1 MGQKEFRQ
9 SRDALRMLSPGA
21 LALVTTYYRDQPNM
35 MTAAWMQP
43 LSLSPLMIA
52 VAVQPSR
59 LTHEFMT
66 KTEVFTLNFP
76 TLDILNAVHTS
87 GMVSGRDQDKF
98 ELTGLTPEP
107 GVATEAPLIAECIA
121 HVECSVR
128 DRVTIGDHDLFVAT
142 PMRVTAD
149 TEAFDAI
156 WKTDVDAGRVLHHLG
171 ADRYASL
178 SKTYIGKVIGQ
189 EEEEE

>member
-1 MGQKEFRQ
+1 MGTKIFRQ
-9 SRDALRMLSPGA
+9 SRDALRMLAPGP
-21 LALVTTYYRDQPNM
+21 LALLTTFYKDQPNM

-43 LSLSPLMIA
+43 ISLSPMLIS
-52 VAVQPSR
+52 VAVHPSR

-66 KTEVFTLNFP
+66 KTEVFTLNIP
-76 TLDILNAVHTS
+76 TLDLLNAVHLA

-98 ELTGLTPEP
+98 DVSGLTLEP

-121 HVECSVR
+121 HIECNVR

-149 TEAFDAI
+149 DEAFDGSWI
-156 WKTDVDAGRVLHHLG
+156 VETDAGRVLHHLG

-178 SKTYIGKVIGQ
+178 GKSYQGVLPGADDA
-189 EEEEE
+189 

>member
-1 MGQKEFRQ
+1 MAQKEFRQ

-21 LALVTTYYRDQPNM
+21 IALVTTFYHDQPNL

-43 LSLSPLMIA
+43 ISLSPLMIA
-52 VAVQPSR
+52 IAVQPSR

-66 KTEVFTLNFP
+66 KTEVFALNFP
-76 TLDILNAVHTS
+76 TLELLNAVHTS

-107 GVATEAPLIAECIA
+107 GVATEAPLITECIA
-121 HVECSVR
+121 HVECNIR
-128 DRVTIGDHDLFVAT
+128 DRVSIGDHDLFVAT

-149 TEAFDAI
+149 TEAFDGV
-156 WKTDVDAGRVLHHLG
+156 WRTDVDAGRVLHHLG

-178 SKTYIGKVIGQ
+178 SKAYLGKLLGEDK
-189 EEEEE
+189 EE